1 VVREE
6 VDLATT
12 TIQPETTTDQPEEE
26 GATTTS
32 PDIPGEKQTIFNS
45 HSKIRLFLLRVL

>member
-1 VVREE
+1 VRQAVVKDE

-26 GATTTS
+26 ATTTS
-32 PDIPGEKQTIFNS
+32 PDIPGAI
-45 HSKIRLFLLRVL
+45 